1 MLKAPL
7 VCKAADLKSVCPKGS
22 GTDAPPCNAGVFL
35 WSNVGL
41 PNFCSMGKALDQLK
55 KSVSMSAQRR
65 AVELPDGS
73 EFEFWMTPLTLAERT
88 RAQKQ
93 AKSDDAT
100 DFALQLLVS
109 KAKNENGMPLFSAG
123 EIAELRNAL
132 PASVVEA
139 LMLQLIGEPEEEEEE
154 FDMKSSEDGA
164 EEGQPAASGT
174 RGRRKAGQK
183 SE

>member
-1 MLKAPL
+1 MATQL
-7 VCKAADLKSVCPKGS
+7 
-22 GTDAPPCNAGVFL
+22 
-35 WSNVGL
+35 
-41 PNFCSMGKALDQLK
+41 CSMGKALDRLK

-65 AVELPDGS
+65 SVTLPDDS

-88 RAQKQ
+88 KAQKQ

-109 KAKNENGMPLFSAG
+109 KAKDSNGRPLFNVG

-139 LMLQLIGEPEEEEEE
+139 MMLELIGEPEEEEEE
-154 FDMKSSEDGA
+154 LDLKSSE
-164 EEGQPAASGT
+164 E
-174 RGRRKAGQK
+174 
-183 SE
+183 

>member
-1 MLKAPL
+1 M
-7 VCKAADLKSVCPKGS
+7 G
-22 GTDAPPCNAGVFL
+22 NAL
-35 WSNVGL
+35 ER
-41 PNFCSMGKALDQLK
+41 LK
-55 KSVSMSAQRR
+55 KSVSMKAQRR
-65 AVELPDGS
+65 SVELPDGS

-109 KAKNENGMPLFSAG
+109 KARDESSRPLFNVG

-139 LMLQLIGEPEEEEEE
+139 LMLQLIGETVEEEEE
-154 FDMKSSEDGA
+154 FDMKSSEDAA
-164 EEGQPAASGT
+164 EAGQPASSGT
-174 RGRRKAGQK
+174 RSRRKTGQK